1 MTYFPWLSSLA
12 VIIYIE
18 QTHSKNIHNAYRFHQ
33 NISKYFL
40 AELSFIRFLIMI
52 KGMMFPFKLKNPE

>member
-1 MTYFPWLSSLA
+1 MTYFLWLNSLA

-18 QTHSKNIHNAYRFHQ
+18 QTHSKNIHNAHRFHQ

-40 AELSFIRFLIMI
+40 AELSLISVFDHD
-52 KGMMFPFKLKNPE
+52 KEHDVPFQIEKL